1 MNSPD
6 NPGRDAVVVAIDES
20 SSCRAALGWAA
31 HYARNTGAQL
41 QAVYVLPYDF
51 GSPLAGTAGLVAA
64 MPPTFSDAE
73 AELTQERLR
82 AIFETLDPEPSWT
95 LGLLK
100 GAAGPELVRYT
111 RNAQLLV
118 MGTREHRGLERLTVG
133 SASHYCVNHALCPTV
148 VVPMADNPAAHELS
162 VASVASTFHG
172 VRG

>member
-20 SSCRAALGWAA
+20 KSCLAALAWAA
-31 HYARNTGAQL
+31 RYARNEGAPL
-41 QAVYVLPYDF
+41 QAVFVLPYDF

-64 MPPTFSDAE
+64 MPPTFSDPD
-73 AELTQERLR
+73 AELTAARLR
-82 AIFETLDPEPSWT
+82 VIFETIDPEPSWT
-95 LGLLK
+95 LSLLK

-148 VVPMADNPAAHELS
+148 VVPMADNPAAHDLS
-162 VASVASTFHG
+162 VASVASTFNG